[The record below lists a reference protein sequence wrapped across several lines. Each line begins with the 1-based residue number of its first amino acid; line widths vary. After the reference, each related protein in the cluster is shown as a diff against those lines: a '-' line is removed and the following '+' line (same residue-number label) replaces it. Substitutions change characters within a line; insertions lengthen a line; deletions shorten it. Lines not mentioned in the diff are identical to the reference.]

1 MNCFQL
7 YFFINLT
14 NYLNII
20 LIKINFKLLI
30 FIENQKKNKYY
41 QKKIHTIDLQQNRL
55 LLLFYFNYYLK
66 LILI

>member
-14 NYLNII
+14 NYLNIF

-30 FIENQKKNKYY
+30 FIENQKKINITKKKYTQFIYNK
-41 QKKIHTIDLQQNRL
+41 IDC
-55 LLLFYFNYYLK
+55 FCYF
-66 LILI
+66 ILIII

>member
-30 FIENQKKNKYY
+30 FIKNQKNKYY
-41 QKKIHTIDLQQNRL
+41 QKKYTQLIYNKID
-55 LLLFYFNYYLK
+55 YFCYF
-66 LILI
+66 ILIII